1 MRSLRASLQDAQQKG
16 QIERVLGCVAFMRH
30 FILMPAD
37 THTVVM
43 GTLKRQGVKQQD
55 FLLISELYA
64 VAILL
69 VHFPLAQSF

>member
-1 MRSLRASLQDAQQKG
+1 MLSREKG

-30 FILMPAD
+30 FMLMPAD

-55 FLLISELYA
+55 FLLISALYA
-64 VAILL
+64 AAILL
-69 VHFPLAQSF
+69 AHFPLAQSF